1 MVVTRKGTLAAA
13 LAFTALL
20 AAGPGAFSALH
31 DPAGNRAAFAAEYEN
46 DGARF
51 SVAGLSNRTLVVE
64 MAPPGTAQ
72 CILTLDTIAADSK
85 FMADILARG
94 FDALECIAYDDE
106 MHISSFEKRKIEQPA
121 PASKPL
127 NRSTKDGSDVLA

>member
-1 MVVTRKGTLAAA
+1 MTRKGTLAAA
-13 LAFTALL
+13 LAFTAFL

-31 DPAGNRAAFAAEYEN
+31 DPAGDRAAFAAQYEN

-64 MAPPGTAQ
+64 MLPSGTAQ
-72 CILTLDTIAADSK
+72 CSLALDTVAADRK

-94 FDALECIAYDDE
+94 FDSLECIAYDDE
-106 MHISSFEKRKIEQPA
+106 MHISSFEKRKIELPA
-121 PASKPL
+121 PVSKPF
-127 NRSTKDGSDVLA
+127 RSTKDGRAVLA